1 MNPRNQE
8 VAHNHIYVT
17 LVPGDL
23 MPYLTYM
30 GFRYNVI
37 HKSIHNTH
45 LHKIK

>member
-23 MPYLTYM
+23 MPY
-30 GFRYNVI
+30 FD
-37 HKSIHNTH
+37 
-45 LHKIK
+45 LHGIQVQCDS